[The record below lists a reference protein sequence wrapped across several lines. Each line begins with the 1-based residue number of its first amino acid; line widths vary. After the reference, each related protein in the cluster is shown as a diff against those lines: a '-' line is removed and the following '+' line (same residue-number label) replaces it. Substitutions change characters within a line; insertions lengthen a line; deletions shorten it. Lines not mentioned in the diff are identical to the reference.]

1 MSTTKRLLQYLKPI
15 RHWLPETLIY
25 SLLAGVF
32 GTSIFIMLKPVLEV
46 LMAKNDAVQL
56 VAKPQASFS
65 IMYIKDL
72 FYHYFTSLAINKGKF
87 FSLLFVCCMLF
98 GCSLFANMFR
108 YLLSRLLIRLRLSIV
123 QKLRTEL
130 YDKYIHQSLSY
141 YQNTNKGN
149 LMATIINEVNEVEG
163 ALIQGIQAII
173 KDPIQIIVSFI
184 FLFIFSVKLTLFTL
198 VFIPIMGFAISR
210 ITQPLKKVSGLNMN
224 LYSKIVQ
231 IIEESLGGIKVVQ
244 GFASEKFLKLKF
256 AATSAT
262 FTSSS
267 KKLSGLRELASPM
280 SEALGTLAALLLVLF
295 GGYLIFYKIDPSL
308 TGENFISYIAMYYT
322 VTQPM
327 KTLSSAPANLQRG
340 LVAAE
345 KVFEILDAPMAIK
358 DEPNA
363 VTIKQFDK
371 GIHLKNISFKY
382 KDINVVNNLDIFIPK
397 GKTVALV
404 GESGSG
410 KTTLSDLVLRF
421 YDPQQGEVAIDD
433 VNIKAYTLESYRNL
447 FGVVTQDAVLF
458 NDTIKNNIVFGQEGV
473 TDAQVQEAAKAANA
487 LEFIEKSDEGF
498 ETNVGDRGMKL
509 SGGQKQRV
517 TIARALLKNPPI
529 LILDE
534 ATSALDTESE
544 KLVQEAINKVIENRT
559 CIIIAHRL
567 STIKHADTIIVLQ
580 QGNIVEQG
588 THETL
593 LTQNGYYS
601 KLVSMQ
607 EIN

>member
-1 MSTTKRLLQYLKPI
+1 MSTTKRLLQYLKPV
-15 RHWLPETLIY
+15 RHWLPETLLY

-32 GTSIFIMLKPVLEV
+32 GTSIFLMLKPVLEV
-46 LMAKNDAVQL
+46 LMAKNDVVQL
-56 VAKPQASFS
+56 VPKPEVSFS
-65 IMYIKDL
+65 ALYIKDL

-87 FSLLFVCCMLF
+87 FSLLFVCGILF
-98 GCSLFANMFR
+98 LCSLLANVFR

-123 QKLRTEL
+123 QKLRTEVFN
-130 YDKYIHQSLSY
+130 KYIHQSLSY

-163 ALIQGIQAII
+163 ALIQGVQTII

-198 VFIPIMGFAISR
+198 IFIPIVGFAISR
-210 ITQPLKKVSGLNMN
+210 ITQPLKRVSSINMN

-256 AATSAT
+256 TTISKE

-280 SEALGTLAALLLVLF
+280 SEMLGTLAALLLVLF

-327 KTLSSAPANLQRG
+327 KALSSAPANLQRG
-340 LVAAE
+340 LAAAE
-345 KVFEILDAPMAIK
+345 KIFTILDEPIVITDA
-358 DEPNA
+358 PNA
-363 VTIKQFDK
+363 LPIKQFDK
-371 GIHLKNISFKY
+371 GLHVKNVSFKY
-382 KDINVVNNLDIFIPK
+382 KEVNVINNLDIFIHK
-397 GKTVALV
+397 GKTIALV

-421 YDPQQGEVAIDD
+421 YDPQQGEVTIDD
-433 VNIKAYTLESYRNL
+433 INIKSYTLESYRNL

-458 NDTIKNNIVFGQEGV
+458 NDTIKNNIIFGQEGV
-473 TDAQVQEAAKAANA
+473 TDDQIRNAAKAANA
-487 LEFIEKSDEGF
+487 LEFIEKTDEGF

-567 STIKHADTIIVLQ
+567 STIKHADEIIVLQ
-580 QGNIVEQG
+580 QGNIVERG
-588 THETL
+588 SHDTL
-593 LTQNGYYS
+593 LAKQGYYS
-601 KLVSMQ
+601 KLVAMQ
-607 EIN
+607 EIS